1 MRLTHKDE
9 KQTRIE
15 LKILTNF
22 RKLHY
27 LKMRDVIKLKI
38 KSYNQK
44 IFLFLRKIVKKL
56 SKLRLVDDKIGNPKK
71 NFRSPFNFLKLI
83 EI

>member
-27 LKMRDVIKLKI
+27 LKMRDVIKLKT
-38 KSYNQK
+38 KSYNHQN
-44 IFLFLRKIVKKL
+44 FLFSRKIVKKL
-56 SKLRLVDDKIGNPKK
+56 SKFRLIDDKIGNPKK
-71 NFRSPFNFLKLI
+71 ISEVLLLS
-83 EI
+83 